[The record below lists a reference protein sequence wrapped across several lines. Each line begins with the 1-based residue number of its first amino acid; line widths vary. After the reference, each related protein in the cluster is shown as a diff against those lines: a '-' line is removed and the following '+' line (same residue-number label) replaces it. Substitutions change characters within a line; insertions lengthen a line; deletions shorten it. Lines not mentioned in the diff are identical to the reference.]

1 MVTTLLEL
9 VGMLLLVCAVTV
21 AVMAWSVP
29 AGLAVAGLGLIGMS
43 ALITWKGKR

>member
-1 MVTTLLEL
+1 VVTTLLEL
-9 VGMLLLVCAVTV
+9 MGMLLLVSAVTV
-21 AVMAWSVP
+21 AVMAWSIA